1 MNDRVTLRHLVAA
14 LGERLRL
21 SWVCGEDAASAP
33 IVGGPP
39 EIANQPLI
47 GGLNLIHPNRIQVIG
62 HLELIFLADLGSNSF
77 EDTLAQLFSAKP
89 CAILVG
95 DDIKVDDD
103 LASAAQKYDVPILS
117 SPVPDEQLV
126 AEIRYFLTAAL
137 AEHVTAHGVFME
149 VLGVGVLITGAA
161 GIGKSELALELIT
174 RGHRLVADDA
184 PEFAHVAPGILRGT
198 CPSLLCNF
206 LEVRGLGILNI
217 RALFGDAA
225 IKSEKN
231 LRLIVHLQ
239 KMRAEQLARVDRLEG
254 THSFRKVLGV
264 EVPQIDVPVAPG
276 RSLAILVEVAVR
288 NHMLRLKGYRASD
301 DFTER
306 QFRLVQSEG
315 SE

>member
-1 MNDRVTLRHLVAA
+1 MSDRVTLRHLAAA
-14 LGERLRL
+14 LGDKLQL
-21 SWVCGEDAASAP
+21 SWVCGEKLACSP
-33 IVGGPP
+33 IIGTFPGT
-39 EIANQPLI
+39 ADQSLI

-77 EDTLAQLFSAKP
+77 EDTLAQLFAASP

-95 DDIKVDDD
+95 DDITVDDD
-103 LASAAQKYDVPILS
+103 LVTAAKSNGVPVLS
-117 SPVPDEQLV
+117 SPVPDQQLV
-126 AEIRYFLTAAL
+126 SEIRYYLTGAL

-149 VLGVGVLITGAA
+149 VLGVGILITGAP

-225 IKSEKN
+225 IKYEKN
-231 LRLIVHLQ
+231 LRLIVHLV
-239 KMRAEQLARVDRLEG
+239 KMSGEQLAKVDRLEG
-254 THSFRKVLGV
+254 THSFRAVLGV
-264 EVPQIDVPVAPG
+264 DVPQIDVPVAPG
-276 RSLAILVEVAVR
+276 RSLAIIVEVAVR

-306 QFRLVQSEG
+306 QYRLLRDGTE
-315 SE
+315 